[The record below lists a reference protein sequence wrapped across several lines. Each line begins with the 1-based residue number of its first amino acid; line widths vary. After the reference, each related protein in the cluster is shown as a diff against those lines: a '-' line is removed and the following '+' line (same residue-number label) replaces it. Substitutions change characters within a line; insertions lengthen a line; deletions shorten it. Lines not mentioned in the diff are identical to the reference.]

1 MFPLLR
7 TRLGAR
13 HAIHTLSVLIL
24 TVALE
29 VGALNYPSLELG
41 NQVASRPAQGQA
53 ADRRRVSRQSAL
65 LPELTPALSGYS
77 VSLDQERVRGPGE
90 APVPCEITE
99 SSGTIA
105 FVCVW
110 LDTHRHTHTQM
121 HVLLLFHR

>member
-29 VGALNYPSLELG
+29 VGALNYPSLQLG

-110 LDTHRHTHTQM
+110 LEPEDTVESRAKQSYK
-121 HVLLLFHR
+121 